1 MQILNDAS
9 IEFLEQYLNNASPTG
24 YESGGQKIGWTIY
37 DPSLIRLSQTPMA
50 LQ

>member
-24 YESGGQKIGWTIY
+24 YESEDKKFGWTIY
-37 DPSLIRLSQTPMA
+37 DPSLIRLLQTPMV